1 NPNKMASADI
11 DQFIQEQKQ
20 RLAADRQRIG
30 NSREAFPPGP
40 STNGGLASA
49 AKPTV
54 STAAVPT
61 IEFPRPQSNNSKEES
76 SGGLFSKLGAYADT
90 RRAFDESRREDYLKL
105 RKPVPAAFPAAQDP
119 PVPAYPASMSTAGS
133 GSGSG
138 GGLGIVGGLR
148 DSTSARQ
155 RKERQRNAEYNE
167 YLRMK
172 EQEQQRKRQPQ
183 QQQQQQLHQ
192 PPRQAPLLEIPQQ
205 PTPPPPPQQQPQPS
219 NRVDFTSLDDLERRV
234 AELRGFTAVQ
244 PPAASS
250 RYPGGAAPTAGGLAD
265 GSKDP
270 VSRLEQLEAEYENLR
285 KMLLRQ
291 NAQQQQ
297 QPQPQKPHQPP
308 ASSTRLK
315 ASSFATSTS
324 SASSAAVATVGGA
337 IDTRRPDTASQRER
351 KRQAYK
357 AELERQLAEQKQQ
370 KQRPSLQEQS
380 ATRPGIGD
388 LSSLQSS
395 KPSPPAGYLGLDL
408 DDGGGGGLGS
418 YGLGIY
424 EGLSASQAAAPTS
437 NRGVRFVEPSLT
449 TQKEDPVASGGGG
462 GLLALG
468 TEQERKA
475 QAAARQKAEYAKELE
490 RQMAEKRATEIKR
503 KREREEFERKKEAEI
518 AAYDP
523 FGKGGGGAP
532 IKDAQGN
539 TRANL
544 KQVMRETDD
553 DRLSNSGHRAAATGD
568 GYDDF
573 RGRGG
578 DFSSGVAPAGS
589 ADRDDWMQQLDG
601 LKDLQTRLS
610 KSFTDDFGGFSNAT
624 AANATNS
631 RQQKDVQQQEK
642 QQQQQPQHARGGH
655 GIFGRGLSDEQKRQ
669 RERYQEELRQQVE
682 EQRRAK
688 EAERKRQA
696 EEDLKEQRRAEEQQR
711 RMQAEAEAERR
722 RQAEK
727 EAAARQRNE
736 ELRLAAEEQRKQAA
750 AAAAAARRRR
760 DVGSPPAQ
768 PPAAQHHHHQQQQQ
782 RYSPRAASPP
792 VPAIRTQMEVPPKQ
806 QKPPT
811 PRQQQQQQQQQQHQS
826 LQRQST
832 AASVASAPEPESIE
846 QLARLRNQLR
856 SERRRIEEALDAG
869 GSGAG
874 SGSANG
880 NGAGTYRVR
889 GSSAGNQVDVFDM
902 ARDRRKPVAAKRN
915 IAASSGGAAAAAA
928 AAAGKTSSNRR
939 NFDDIG
945 GLAPSDL
952 GLGSIG
958 GGGYGGETFE
968 SMQLDSESAFVDIDQ
983 PLSPSGFEQLGGGG
997 GGGGGGGALSPTVS
1011 LDVDRI
1017 DRANEARLKR
1027 LQRLQADAV
1036 SLNDPEEVLSR
1047 FMSRQTRPVSGQ
1059 TGHEGDD

>member
-1 NPNKMASADI
+1 
-11 DQFIQEQKQ
+11 QK
-20 RLAADRQRIG
+20 
-30 NSREAFPPGP
+30 
-40 STNGGLASA
+40 
-49 AKPTV
+49 
-54 STAAVPT
+54 
-61 IEFPRPQSNNSKEES
+61 
-76 SGGLFSKLGAYADT
+76 
-90 RRAFDESRREDYLKL
+90 
-105 RKPVPAAFPAAQDP
+105 
-119 PVPAYPASMSTAGS
+119 
-133 GSGSG
+133 
-138 GGLGIVGGLR
+138 
-148 DSTSARQ
+148 
-155 RKERQRNAEYNE
+155 
-167 YLRMK
+167 
-172 EQEQQRKRQPQ
+172 
-183 QQQQQQLHQ
+183 QQQQQLHQ
-192 PPRQAPLLEIPQQ
+192 PPRQTPLPEIPQHQ

-250 RYPGGAAPTAGGLAD
+250 RYPGGAAPTANGLAD

-308 ASSTRLK
+308 ASSTRLE

-424 EGLSASQAAAPTS
+424 EGLTPRS
-437 NRGVRFVEPSLT
+437 
-449 TQKEDPVASGGGG
+449 
-462 GLLALG
+462 
-468 TEQERKA
+468 
-475 QAAARQKAEYAKELE
+475 
-490 RQMAEKRATEIKR
+490 
-503 KREREEFERKKEAEI
+503 
-518 AAYDP
+518 
-523 FGKGGGGAP
+523 KGGGGAP

-589 ADRDDWMQQLDG
+589 ADPDDWMQHLDG

-669 RERYQEELRQQVE
+669 RERYQEELRQQ
-682 EQRRAK
+682 
-688 EAERKRQA
+688 
-696 EEDLKEQRRAEEQQR
+696 
-711 RMQAEAEAERR
+711 
-722 RQAEK
+722 
-727 EAAARQRNE
+727 
-736 ELRLAAEEQRKQAA
+736 
-750 AAAAAARRRR
+750 
-760 DVGSPPAQ
+760 
-768 PPAAQHHHHQQQQQ
+768 
-782 RYSPRAASPP
+782 
-792 VPAIRTQMEVPPKQ
+792 
-806 QKPPT
+806 
-811 PRQQQQQQQQQQHQS
+811 
-826 LQRQST
+826 
-832 AASVASAPEPESIE
+832 
-846 QLARLRNQLR
+846 
-856 SERRRIEEALDAG
+856 
-869 GSGAG
+869 
-874 SGSANG
+874 
-880 NGAGTYRVR
+880 
-889 GSSAGNQVDVFDM
+889 
-902 ARDRRKPVAAKRN
+902 
-915 IAASSGGAAAAAA
+915 
-928 AAAGKTSSNRR
+928 
-939 NFDDIG
+939 
-945 GLAPSDL
+945 
-952 GLGSIG
+952 
-958 GGGYGGETFE
+958 
-968 SMQLDSESAFVDIDQ
+968 
-983 PLSPSGFEQLGGGG
+983 
-997 GGGGGGGALSPTVS
+997 
-1011 LDVDRI
+1011 
-1017 DRANEARLKR
+1017 
-1027 LQRLQADAV
+1027 
-1036 SLNDPEEVLSR
+1036 
-1047 FMSRQTRPVSGQ
+1047 
-1059 TGHEGDD
+1059 